1 MGKRKIRC
9 KYRGKK
15 RVFHSNQLTKLI
27 VEQEEEAHESDESD
41 IFDDVEEFLDSSSAK
56 LWKMAFFGN
65 EENSEDEYDSGDEEY
80 EQSVNGNRIIYL
92 PALQAPFDGCC
103 VCSHCKSG
111 RLVLSEGENQ
121 GMAPCLLLTCDQCR
135 FVCSEVLGK
144 KVVHGKSNFFDINRK
159 AVLAMRMVGRGL
171 KGLNI
176 VSCIL
181 DMPKP
186 MTRHT
191 YECHQKA
198 LCIAAAKVEKK
209 SMETAAATVLAKRS
223 DELCPDEIAVST
235 DGTWMRRGHSSLYGI
250 QTVISYDTK
259 QILDTCALSKNC
271 KQCSAWKRR
280 YQDGAIPEE
289 EYGDWFATH
298 ADFCDI
304 NTSVSAPAM
313 ETEAAVKLWNRSVES
328 HGLKYTT
335 FIGDGDSKGFNAVVK
350 AKPYDDTDIV
360 KEECIGHIQKR
371 LGKGLRELQKK
382 LGSELLSDGKPLC
395 GKGRLTDE
403 YMDRLQNYYG
413 IAIRSNV
420 GSMENMYRATWA
432 SLCHR

>member
-1 MGKRKIRC
+1 MVR
-9 KYRGKK
+9 
-15 RVFHSNQLTKLI
+15 
-27 VEQEEEAHESDESD
+27 A
-41 IFDDVEEFLDSSSAK
+41 
-56 LWKMAFFGN
+56 
-65 EENSEDEYDSGDEEY
+65 
-80 EQSVNGNRIIYL
+80 
-92 PALQAPFDGCC
+92 
-103 VCSHCKSG
+103 
-111 RLVLSEGENQ
+111 
-121 GMAPCLLLTCDQCR
+121 
-135 FVCSEVLGK
+135 
-144 KVVHGKSNFFDINRK
+144 NFFDINRK

-176 VSCIL
+176 VTCIL

-198 LCIAAAKVEKK
+198 LCMAAAKVGKK

-235 DGTWMRRGHSSLYGI
+235 DGTRMRRGHSSLYGI
-250 QTVISYDTK
+250 RTVISYDTK
-259 QILDTCALSKNC
+259 RILDTCALSKKC

-289 EYGDWFATH
+289 EYGDWLATH
-298 ADFCDI
+298 ADSCDI

-328 HGLKYTT
+328 HGLKCTMY
-335 FIGDGDSKGFNAVVK
+335 IGDGDSNGFNAVVK

-371 LGKGLRELQKK
+371 LGKGLRELKKK
-382 LGSELLSDGKPLC
+382 LGSELLSDGEPLC
-395 GKGRLTDE
+395 GKGRLTDK
-403 YMDRLQNYYG
+403 YMDRLENYYG

-420 GSMENMYRATWA
+420 GRVENMYRATWP
-432 SLCHR
+432 SLCHRSSTDDNPRHQFCPTGKESWCKWQQQAAGKPGVIVEHKDGLPNAVPNAIKPLYVRLTERPLLERCVRGATQNVNEWYNGMLWRLCPKETFCGVETLQTAVHLATAIFNHGCETLVGVFSMPCNAHTHSSQLQA